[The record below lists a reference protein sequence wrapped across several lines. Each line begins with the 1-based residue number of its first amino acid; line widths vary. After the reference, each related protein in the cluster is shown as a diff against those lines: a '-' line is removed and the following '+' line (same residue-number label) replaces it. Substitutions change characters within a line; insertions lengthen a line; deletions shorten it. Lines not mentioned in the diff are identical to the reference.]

1 MEHRLNILK
10 DAIKD
15 VLSEMAYPASF
26 NLEDFNSIRTFGG
39 RKAYCDQRLQ
49 RISSGSS
56 RIVYKID
63 DDKCLKLAK
72 NTKGIAQN
80 EEEIHNS
87 FIRRYIGAMVY
98 AHGNNNEW
106 LEMQLARKARKSDF
120 KRITGYSFDLLVEFI
135 SYTHDRYARRKDMW
149 YIDDKHKNLFNQW
162 FDDDNFYETLFG
174 QVYDY
179 LTNTCAEA
187 VGDYTRLS
195 SWGVVTDED
204 GQERLV
210 VIDYGLNDEIYRK
223 YYARPRRFYY

>member
-10 DAIKD
+10 DTIRDA
-15 VLSEMAYPASF
+15 LSEMAYPASF
-26 NLEDFNSIRTFGG
+26 NLEEFNSIRTFGG

-63 DDKCLKLAK
+63 DYKCLKLAK
-72 NTKGIAQN
+72 NTKGVAQN
-80 EEEIHNS
+80 EEEINNS
-87 FIRRYIGAMVY
+87 FIREYIGAMVY

-120 KRITGYSFDLLVEFI
+120 KRITGYSFDLLVNFI
-135 SYTHDRYARRKDMW
+135 YYARSQYLGRRNMP
-149 YIDDKHKNLFNQW
+149 YISNDDEELFQQW

-174 QVYDY
+174 QIYDY

-210 VIDYGLNDEIYRK
+210 IIDYGLNDEIFRK
-223 YYARPRRFYY
+223 YYDRRVYN

>member
-1 MEHRLNILK
+1 MEYRLNILK
-10 DAIKD
+10 NTIRNA
-15 VLSEMAYPASF
+15 LSEMAYPASF
-26 NLEDFNSIRTFGG
+26 NLEEFNTIRTFSG

-49 RISSGSS
+49 RISSGSA

-80 EEEIHNS
+80 EEEIYNS
-87 FIRRYIGAMVY
+87 FIREYIGAMVY

-106 LEMQLARKARKSDF
+106 LEMQLARKAKKSDF
-120 KRITGYSFDLLVEFI
+120 KRITGYPFELLVDFVYYTRNQYSNRKYMRYI
-135 SYTHDRYARRKDMW
+135 SNDSEK
-149 YIDDKHKNLFNQW
+149 LFQQW

-179 LTNTCAEA
+179 LTNTCPEI
-187 VGDYTRLS
+187 VGDYTSIS

-210 VIDYGLNDEIYRK
+210 IIDYGLNDEIFRK
-223 YYARPRRFYY
+223 YYARRVYN